1 MKCSKFIP
9 QCLLLLCYCLQEK
22 TRLPSLTDI
31 IYLAPE
37 GTCGSRKCF
46 STFDKP
52 LTPASQSPRGHVE
65 SDLVVPGRG
74 LRICISGQMP
84 GDASVSLRTTPGTV
98 RLGQWYSDLNVHQQR
113 PRDLLNHR
121 APGPTPRVS
130 DSVRPAGVGG
140 LRICFTHQL
149 PRCCWSQDP
158 AENHRSRAQ

>member
-1 MKCSKFIP
+1 
-9 QCLLLLCYCLQEK
+9 
-22 TRLPSLTDI
+22 
-31 IYLAPE
+31 
-37 GTCGSRKCF
+37 
-46 STFDKP
+46 
-52 LTPASQSPRGHVE
+52 
-65 SDLVVPGRG
+65 
-74 LRICISGQMP
+74 MP

-158 AENHRSRAQ
+158 AENHRSRAQWVFWLQIIIKNTHRDTSFTFTIQYTQSHTWDTNLKNEYLPYPIDSIFLFHSNFIEKVMLGETH